1 MSVAFSRTDNSRLA
15 AWWWSIDQWTLAALM
30 VLILCGALL
39 TLAASPAVANRIG
52 LAEFHFVI
60 RQMIFLL
67 VAVVVMLWVSFQDV
81 RTVRR
86 LALMMFVVGIV
97 MMALTLVVGVEVKG
111 ATRWLRIGPF
121 SVQPSEFV
129 KPGFAVLAAWMFAE
143 ARRHEKFPG
152 RLLATGLLAL
162 TAGLLLLQP
171 DVGMTLVVGAIWAI
185 QFFLGGMPMVV
196 LFILVG
202 FAFGAAVSAYI
213 IFDHVKARVDR
224 FLDPAVGEG
233 YQVDRALEAFQS
245 GGLFGRGPG
254 EGRVKEVLPDAHA
267 DFIFAVAGEEYGLIV
282 CLIIVCLF
290 AAIVLRGFIRAFEM
304 DDLFRLIAVAG
315 LMVQFAL
322 QAIINL
328 SSTLNLIPP
337 KGMTLP
343 FISYGGSSTLA
354 LALGMGM
361 VLALT
366 RTCSGSRT
374 DTGRRMRT
382 ESAP

>member
-1 MSVAFSRTDNSRLA
+1 MSVAFARTDDSRLA
-15 AWWWSIDQWTLAALM
+15 MWWWSVDRWTLAALM
-30 VLILCGALL
+30 VLVLCGALL
-39 TLAASPAVANRIG
+39 TLAASPAVADRIG
-52 LAEFHFVI
+52 LTEFHFVR
-60 RQMIFLL
+60 RQMVFLPL
-67 VAVVVMLWVSFQDV
+67 AVLVMLWVSFQDA
-81 RTVRR
+81 RMVRR
-86 LALMMFVVGIV
+86 LALAMFGLGIV
-97 MMALTLVVGVEVKG
+97 MMALTLVLGAEVKG

-129 KPGFAVLAAWMFAE
+129 KPGFAVLAAWLFAE
-143 ARRHEKFPG
+143 ARRDERFPG
-152 RLLATGLLAL
+152 WLLATGLFGL

-171 DVGMTLVVGAIWAI
+171 DVGMTLVVGAIWSV
-185 QFFLGGMPMVV
+185 QFFLGGMPV
-196 LFILVG
+196 LMLIGLVG
-202 FAFGAAVSAYI
+202 VALGAAVGAYMT
-213 IFDHVKARVDR
+213 FDHVKIRVDR
-224 FLDPAVGEG
+224 FLDPASGEG
-233 YQVDRALEAFQS
+233 YQVDRAIEAFQS

-282 CLIIVCLF
+282 CLIIVVLF
-290 AAIVLRGFIRAFEM
+290 AAIVLRGFVRAFET

-328 SSTLNLIPP
+328 ASTLNLIPP

-366 RTCSGSRT
+366 RTRPGPGSV
-374 DTGRRMRT
+374 GRVG
-382 ESAP
+382 SA

>member
-1 MSVAFSRTDNSRLA
+1 MSVAFARTDNSRLA
-15 AWWWSIDQWTLAALM
+15 MWWWSIDRWTLAAIM
-30 VLILCGALL
+30 VLVLCGALL
-39 TLAASPAVANRIG
+39 TLAASPAVADRIG
-52 LAEFHFVI
+52 LTEFHFVR
-60 RQMIFLL
+60 RQMVFLPL
-67 VAVVVMLWVSFQDV
+67 AVLVMLWVSFQDV
-81 RTVRR
+81 RMVRR
-86 LALMMFVVGIV
+86 LALAMFGVGII
-97 MMALTLVVGVEVKG
+97 MMALTLLTGAEVKG
-111 ATRWLRIGPF
+111 ATRWLRVGPF

-129 KPGFAVLAAWMFAE
+129 KPGFAVLAAWLFAE
-143 ARRHEKFPG
+143 ARRNDRFPG
-152 RLLATGLLAL
+152 RLLATGLLGL

-171 DVGMTLVVGAIWAI
+171 DVGMTLVVGAIWAV
-185 QFFLGGMPMVV
+185 QFFLGGMPVIM
-196 LFILVG
+196 LIGLV
-202 FAFGAAVSAYI
+202 AVALGAAVGAYMT
-213 IFDHVKARVDR
+213 FDHVKVRVDR
-224 FLDPAVGEG
+224 FLDPATGEG
-233 YQVDRALEAFQS
+233 YQVDRAIEAFQS

-282 CLIIVCLF
+282 CLIIVSLF
-290 AAIVLRGFIRAFEM
+290 AAIVLRGFARAFET

-328 SSTLNLIPP
+328 ASTLNLIPP

-366 RTCSGSRT
+366 RTRSGPGSA
-374 DTGRRMRT
+374 GRAGA
-382 ESAP
+382 S